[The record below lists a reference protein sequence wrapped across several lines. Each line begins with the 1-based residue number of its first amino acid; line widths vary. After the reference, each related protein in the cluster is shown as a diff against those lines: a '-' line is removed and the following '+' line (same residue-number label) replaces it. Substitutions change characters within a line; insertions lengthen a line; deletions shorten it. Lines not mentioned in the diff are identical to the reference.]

1 MRRREVIAVLAG
13 AAVALPLRPRAQS
26 ARPKRLGVIIQ
37 GGPDYPALA
46 GLREGLK
53 AGGLLEGVQVD
64 IIIQKGSGG
73 LAEVETAARMLEE
86 EACNAIVA
94 FSTSIALAA
103 RRGTSRVPI
112 VFTAGTDPVA
122 FGLVES
128 LAKPGGRLTGVHSVQ
143 TDATAKRFELLYEL
157 VPGLKRVVTFYNPAN
172 PIPIA
177 ALAAAQEPARRFGV
191 EMAGI
196 EVRSP
201 AELRERVEALKPAD
215 ADAYF
220 FVSDAMVHAHSDLIV
235 AKATALRIPAVAY
248 EPDPV
253 AKGALASYGADYREL
268 GRAAARYVARI
279 FAGAEPRDLPVE
291 RIDRPSFTI
300 NLKTAKALS
309 LTIPPTLL
317 ARADEVIE

>member
-1 MRRREVIAVLAG
+1 MRRREVLGVLGGAVVSPLA
-13 AAVALPLRPRAQS
+13 ARAQH

-53 AGGLLEGVQVD
+53 DGGLLEGVHVD
-64 IIIQKGSGG
+64 IITRKGSGA
-73 LAEVETAARMLEE
+73 LAEVETAARALEE
-86 EACNAIVA
+86 EGCNALVA

-143 TDATAKRFELLYEL
+143 TDATAKRFAMLHQL

-177 ALAAAQEPARRFGV
+177 ALATAQEAARRVGV
-191 EMAGI
+191 ELVGI

-201 AELRERVEALKPAD
+201 AELRVRIEALKPED

-220 FVSDAMVHAHSDLIV
+220 FVSDAMVHAHTDLIL
-235 AKATALRIPAVAY
+235 AKVTALGIPAVAY
-248 EPDPV
+248 EPGPV
-253 AKGALASYGADYREL
+253 AQGALASYGADYREL
-268 GRAAARYVARI
+268 GRAAARYVGRI
-279 FAGAEPRDLPVE
+279 FAGAEPRDVPVE
-291 RIDRPSFTI
+291 RIDRPAFAL
-300 NLKTAKALS
+300 NLRTAKALGLS
-309 LTIPPTLL
+309 VPHLL
-317 ARADEVIE
+317 LVGADEVIE